1 MILTYSG
8 PRHLTAGCINPRRPR
23 TTKSSGLN
31 PSKAHRRPDEA
42 STHKWDL
49 SPIAAECG
57 SISACSTQNKA
68 KRANKIVFLLLI
80 PDQEVDGSNP
90 FARPL
95 LLGVRPELTTYNRRR
110 SGRPL
115 GARPRRS
122 AVQFDS
128 ASDSSTQKACPDLST
143 NRSLAVQGQRSNK
156 ARQRRITDYW
166 RYKWT
171 GNPR

>member
-1 MILTYSG
+1 MRLQLTSVQAYRKKTT
-8 PRHLTAGCINPRRPR
+8 PRAKL
-23 TTKSSGLN
+23 
-31 PSKAHRRPDEA
+31 
-42 STHKWDL
+42 DL

-166 RYKWT
+166 RYKWRGT
-171 GNPR
+171 RDEIKIRRGVIRERWWR